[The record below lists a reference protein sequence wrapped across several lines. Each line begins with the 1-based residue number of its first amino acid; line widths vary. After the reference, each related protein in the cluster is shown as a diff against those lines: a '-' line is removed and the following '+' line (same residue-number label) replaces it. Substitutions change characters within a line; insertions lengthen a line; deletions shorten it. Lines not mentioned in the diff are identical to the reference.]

1 MARTLGLGLVGAGTI
16 ASRLMLH
23 FAVPDVAD
31 AVRMV
36 HVCDP
41 VPGRAAAAAGRFGI
55 PAASLTLEELLADPA
70 VDLVSIASPIGLHF
84 EQGMAAIRAGKHV
97 HFNKTISTT
106 AAEATALI
114 DAARE
119 AGVKLVASPGEVL
132 RPHLIR
138 IKELIAEGAI
148 GTPIWAAAGC
158 ALWTYHEDEPERTGE
173 GGVAD
178 IDPSWYFRKPGG
190 GPLYDMTVYA
200 LHAMTGVLGSVRRV
214 TAMSG
219 VRVEERSFKGKSIR
233 TEADDNTLVL
243 MDFGDNLFALAYGTA
258 SGILSEDRAWDPDPR
273 IYGTGGQIIRDTL
286 NGEPFDYPGADVAR
300 STVHGDTWQAPGP
313 ELILPHITPAH
324 YPFIEW
330 HVFEDV
336 MQLVDWVRED
346 KPSPVTAEHARH
358 VVEIIECAYR
368 AAETGQTQ
376 VLTTTIDGLVAD

>member
-1 MARTLGLGLVGAGTI
+1 MSRTLGLGLVGAGTI
-16 ASRLMLH
+16 AGRIMNHL
-23 FAVPDVAD
+23 AVPDVQD
-31 AVRMV
+31 AVRVV

-41 VPGRAAAAAGRFGI
+41 VPGRAAAVAERFAVPRAGQ
-55 PAASLTLEELLADPA
+55 SYEELLADPA
-70 VDLVSIASPIGLHF
+70 VDIVCIASPIGLHY
-84 EQGMAAIRAGKHV
+84 EQGMAAIKAGKHV
-97 HFNKTISTT
+97 HFNKTIATT

-114 DAARE
+114 DAAR
-119 AGVKLVASPGEVL
+119 AADVKLVASPGEVL

-158 ALWTYHEDEPERTGE
+158 ALWTYHEDEPERTSE

-200 LHAMTGVLGSVRRV
+200 LHAMTGVLGSVQRV

-219 VRVEERSFKGKSIR
+219 VRIEERQFKGRAIK

-243 MDFGDNLFALAYGTA
+243 MDFGNNLFALAYGTA
-258 SGILSEDRAWDPDPR
+258 SGILSEDRSWDPDPR

-286 NGEPFDYPGADVAR
+286 NGVPFDYPGAELAR
-300 STVHGDTWQAPGP
+300 TPVEGESWVVPGP

-324 YPFIEW
+324 YPFSEW
-330 HVFEDV
+330 HVFEDL
-336 MQLVDWVRED
+336 MQLVDWVRLD

-358 VVEIIECAYR
+358 VVEIIEAAYR

-376 VLTTTIDGLVAD
+376 VLTTTIDGLVA